1 MGSIYPTTKLILLDS
16 LLQETSNNS
25 KAMKVLL
32 ICALFGAALSEVYF
46 EEKFGAGWEDRW
58 VQSTH
63 KGADAGK
70 FVLSAGKFYSGP
82 NGTATGHWNWTTNTS
97 LIAHAH
103 TRIRILG
110 EGQMHTALSRVFVC
124 VFVCVLVCVCEWKE
138 ELLCYI
144 VSIIYNVKGIVN
156 SFFSLALIC
165 CCARVPA
172 CKFEKKK

>member
-16 LLQETSNNS
+16 LLQETSNTS

-70 FVLSAGKFYSGP
+70 FVLSAGKFYGDAELDQGIQTRAKMPSFTP
-82 NGTATGHWNWTTNTS
+82 S
-97 LIAHAH
+97 LP
-103 TRIRILG
+103 
-110 EGQMHTALSRVFVC
+110 S
-124 VFVCVLVCVCEWKE
+124 
-138 ELLCYI
+138 
-144 VSIIYNVKGIVN
+144 S
-156 SFFSLALIC
+156 
-165 CCARVPA
+165 
-172 CKFEKKK
+172 

>member
-16 LLQETSNNS
+16 LLQETSSIS

-70 FVLSAGKFYSGP
+70 FVLSAGKFYGD
-82 NGTATGHWNWTTNTS
+82 AELDQEIQTS
-97 LIAHAH
+97 QDAKFY
-103 TRIRILG
+103 
-110 EGQMHTALSRVFVC
+110 ALSAEFKPFSNVDKPLRRGLSTLEKGLNSAGKFYGDA
-124 VFVCVLVCVCEWKE
+124 
-138 ELLCYI
+138 ELDQ
-144 VSIIYNVKGIVN
+144 GIQT
-156 SFFSLALIC
+156 S
-165 CCARVPA
+165 
-172 CKFEKKK
+172 